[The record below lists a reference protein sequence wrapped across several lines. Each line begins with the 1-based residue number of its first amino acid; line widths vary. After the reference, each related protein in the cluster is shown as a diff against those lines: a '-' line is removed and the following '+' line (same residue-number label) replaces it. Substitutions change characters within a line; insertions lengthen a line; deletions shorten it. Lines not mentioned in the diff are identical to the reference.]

1 MTQAQHAQTNSM
13 AIPALVMGILS
24 LAFPFIP
31 FVFPVLGIVFGAIG
45 VRNAPPRR
53 AMSHWGLWLSIL
65 GLVWPVLLLMG
76 LVGAFGLL
84 SLGG

>member
-1 MTQAQHAQTNSM
+1 MTQAQSGQNNPM
-13 AIPALVMGILS
+13 AVPALVMGILS
-24 LAFPFIP
+24 LALPFIP

-76 LVGAFGLL
+76 LVGAFGLF

>member
-1 MTQAQHAQTNSM
+1 MTQAQPAQTNSM
-13 AIPALVMGILS
+13 AVAALVMGILS
-24 LAFPFIP
+24 LALPFIP

-76 LVGAFGLL
+76 LVGAFGLF